1 MKPVSLMT
9 VLTAFIVATTSPA
22 GAQSQT
28 QAKAEQPEA
37 FHAGGRHDERAH
49 KATLRA
55 EQQGW
60 RMAEPEV
67 HPGGRHDEF
76 SHRAALRAQR
86 AANEAA
92 KR

>member
-1 MKPVSLMT
+1 MKPISLMT
-9 VLTAFIVATTSPA
+9 VLTALIVATASPA

-28 QAKAEQPEA
+28 EAKAEQPNA
-37 FHAGGRHDERAH
+37 FHAGGRHDEQAH

-55 EQQGW
+55 KQEGW
-60 RMAEPEV
+60 RMAEPKV

-76 SHRAALRAQR
+76 PHRAALRAQR
-86 AANEAA
+86 VADEAA